1 MQSQTGFSFEG
12 LRHEVDVKSGVALA
26 EKLAFKDKDITLCT
40 KAPEEHQGRK
50 KVFLWFWLKKS
61 FRVFRHFRCLRNTKN
76 ICDFREFCETMK
88 N

>member
-40 KAPEEHQGRK
+40 KAPEEHQDRRK
-50 KVFLWFWLKKS
+50 GFYGFG
-61 FRVFRHFRCLRNTKN
+61 
-76 ICDFREFCETMK
+76 
-88 N
+88 